1 MPSAFHQRLDT
12 LTTAIAEMCTLASR
26 AMQDAT
32 HALLHADAA
41 LAERVIA
48 EHDEIM
54 CNAGYAEKDAIA
66 LLALHAPL
74 AGDLRTVVASLK
86 NVAEADRMG
95 VLALHVAEIVR
106 RRHPA
111 HAIPEEVNLLGR
123 NGPHR
128 CRSRQQRHRRCAV
141 WRSTQGRPIAPR

>member
-1 MPSAFHQRLDT
+1 MRTTFHQQLDT
-12 LTTAIAEMCTLASR
+12 LTTAIAEMRALASR

-32 HALLHADAA
+32 QALPHADAA

-54 CNAGYAEKDAIA
+54 FNAGYAEQDAIA
-66 LLALHAPL
+66 LQAPV

-86 NVAEADRMG
+86 SVADADRMG
-95 VLALHVAEIVR
+95 VLALHVVEIVR

-111 HAIPEEVNLLGR
+111 HAVPEEVNG
-123 NGPHR
+123 G
-128 CRSRQQRHRRCAV
+128 SR
-141 WRSTQGRPIAPR
+141 PE